1 MKFHIGEKDKEDL
14 SVLYYINS
22 ASHYDIS
29 NFNEQ
34 NEFIAQTIQA
44 VKFFRLLECESKYKS
59 LLLGFCNAYTI
70 SNWREYLR
78 TLLSLFGISR
88 KGEGYIPND
97 LNIDVD
103 SLMTRSV
110 LDRLSISSEENN
122 IPYSSKSEYDQE
134 GNSDYKMFRDRPLFK
149 LTNGDYVIYNRSF
162 LIDRLYSSL
171 YFDFKKIVAELEG
184 KQPNISHLFTSDFM
198 EKTLFV
204 GLMNECLSHNVT
216 DALDEAGLK
225 CKYQIKNGELGYP
238 DFYLKTDNAVML
250 FECKDIRINAWI
262 KEQRNYT
269 LIEEELKNK
278 LVSKTYQLDY
288 SKYSHKI
295 ITPKKIGC
303 GQIAGHVSNIRKG
316 IFPWNTSLSSN
327 IKVYPVDRKSVV

>member
-97 LNIDVD
+97 LNINVD

-110 LDRLSISSEENN
+110 LDR
-122 IPYSSKSEYDQE
+122 
-134 GNSDYKMFRDRPLFK
+134 
-149 LTNGDYVIYNRSF
+149 
-162 LIDRLYSSL
+162 
-171 YFDFKKIVAELEG
+171 
-184 KQPNISHLFTSDFM
+184 
-198 EKTLFV
+198 
-204 GLMNECLSHNVT
+204 
-216 DALDEAGLK
+216 
-225 CKYQIKNGELGYP
+225 
-238 DFYLKTDNAVML
+238 
-250 FECKDIRINAWI
+250 
-262 KEQRNYT
+262 
-269 LIEEELKNK
+269 
-278 LVSKTYQLDY
+278 
-288 SKYSHKI
+288 
-295 ITPKKIGC
+295 
-303 GQIAGHVSNIRKG
+303 
-316 IFPWNTSLSSN
+316 
-327 IKVYPVDRKSVV
+327 